1 MRWDRD
7 HQSEN
12 VEDRRGQGG
21 GGGGGGGLFS
31 IVFWLF
37 QTFGVKGAIVGL
49 LVVGGIA
56 LFGGSGMLGLSG
68 NAPAPTGS
76 ATGTNDAGK
85 AFVAF
90 VLDDTQKTW
99 ADLYR
104 ERNKTYQPARLVLF
118 SGRTQSG
125 CGAGNAATG
134 PFYCP
139 RDQRVYIDL
148 DFYQALK
155 EKLGAPG
162 DFAQAY
168 VIAHEIGHHITNMEQ
183 NLGKGRDEGAEGG
196 SVRVELQADCY
207 AGVWAHSAKA
217 RNLLEM
223 GDFEEAMRAAEAI
236 GDDTL
241 QQAGGGVVRPETFT
255 HGTSA
260 QRMRWF
266 QKGFVDGKPEACAT
280 FDASQL

>member
-1 MRWDRD
+1 MRWNRD
-7 HQSEN
+7 HESEY

-21 GGGGGGGLFS
+21 GGGGGGMVALLFL
-31 IVFWLF
+31 LF
-37 QTFGVKGAIVGL
+37 RQFGVKGAIVGL
-49 LVVGGIA
+49 LVVGA
-56 LFGGSGMLGLSG
+56 LAVFGGTGVLGLSG
-68 NAPAPTGS
+68 GAPTPAGT
-76 ATGTNDAGK
+76 AVTNDAGK

-99 ADLYR
+99 SELYR
-104 ERNKTYQPARLVLF
+104 ERGKTYQPARLVLF

-148 DFYQALK
+148 EFYQALK
-155 EKLGAPG
+155 DKLGAPG

-168 VIAHEIGHHITNMEQ
+168 VIAHEIGHHITNLEQ

-207 AGVWAHSAKA
+207 AGVWAYSAKS
-217 RNLLEM
+217 RDLLEM
-223 GDFEEAMRAAEAI
+223 GDLEEAMRAAEAI

-266 QKGFVDGKPEACAT
+266 QKGFAAGKPEACAT
-280 FDASQL
+280 FDAREL

>member
-7 HQSEN
+7 HQSEH

-21 GGGGGGGLFS
+21 GGGGGGGLFGL
-31 IVFWLF
+31 VFLLF
-37 QTFGVKGAIVGL
+37 RQFGVKGALVGL
-49 LVVGGIA
+49 LVVGGLA
-56 LFGGSGMLGLSG
+56 LFGGSGVLGLSG
-68 NAPAPTGS
+68 GAPTPPGT
-76 ATGTNDAGK
+76 AVTNDAGK
-85 AFVAF
+85 AFVSF

-99 ADLYR
+99 TELYR
-104 ERNKTYQPARLVLF
+104 ERGKTYQPARLVLF
-118 SGRTQSG
+118 AGRTESG

-148 DFYQALK
+148 DFYSALK
-155 EKLGAPG
+155 DKLGAPG

-168 VIAHEIGHHITNMEQ
+168 VIAHEIGHHITNLEN
-183 NLGKGRDEGAEGG
+183 NLNKGRDEGAAGG

-217 RNLLEM
+217 RDLLEM

-241 QQAGGGVVRPETFT
+241 QKAGDGVVRPETFT

-266 QKGFVDGKPEACAT
+266 QKGFVAGKPEACAT
-280 FDASQL
+280 FETTEL

>member
-7 HQSEN
+7 HQSEH

-21 GGGGGGGLFS
+21 GGSGGAGLFGL
-31 IVFWLF
+31 VFLLF
-37 QTFGVKGAIVGL
+37 RQFGVKGVIVGL
-49 LVVGGIA
+49 LVVGGLA
-56 LFGGSGMLGLSG
+56 LFGGRGVLGLSG
-68 NAPAPTGS
+68 SAPTPAGT
-76 ATGTNDAGK
+76 AVTNDAGK
-85 AFVAF
+85 AFVSF

-99 ADLYR
+99 TQLYR
-104 ERNKTYQPARLVLF
+104 ERGKTYQPARLVLF
-118 SGRTQSG
+118 SGRTESG

-148 DFYQALK
+148 EFYAALK
-155 EKLGAPG
+155 DKLGAPG

-168 VIAHEIGHHITNMEQ
+168 VIAHEIGHHITNLEN
-183 NLGKGRDEGAEGG
+183 NLGKGRDEGAAGG

-217 RNLLEM
+217 RDLLEM

-241 QQAGGGVVRPETFT
+241 QKSGGGVVRPETFT
-255 HGTSA
+255 HGSSA

-266 QKGFVDGKPEACAT
+266 QKGFVAGKPEACAT
-280 FDASQL
+280 FEATEL

>member
-1 MRWDRD
+1 MRWDRN
-7 HQSEN
+7 HQSEH
-12 VEDRRGQGG
+12 VEDRRGQSGG
-21 GGGGGGGLFS
+21 GGSGGLFGL
-31 IVFWLF
+31 VFLLF
-37 QTFGVKGAIVGL
+37 RQFGVKGALVGL

-56 LFGGSGMLGLSG
+56 LFGGGSMLGLSG
-68 NAPAPTGS
+68 SAPTPAGS
-76 ATGTNDAGK
+76 GVTNDEGK
-85 AFVAF
+85 AFVSF

-99 ADLYR
+99 SELYR
-104 ERNKTYQPARLVLF
+104 ARGKTYQPARLVLF
-118 SGRTQSG
+118 AGRTESG
-125 CGAGNAATG
+125 CGTGNAATG

-148 DFYQALK
+148 DFYRALK
-155 EKLGAPG
+155 DKLGAPG

-168 VIAHEIGHHITNMEQ
+168 VIAHEIGHHVTNLEQ
-183 NLGKGRDEGAEGG
+183 NLGKGRDEGADGG

-217 RNLLEM
+217 RDLLEM

-236 GDDTL
+236 GDDAL

-266 QKGFVDGKPEACAT
+266 QKGFTAGKPEACAT
-280 FDASQL
+280 FEASEL

>member
-1 MRWDRD
+1 MRWNRD
-7 HQSEN
+7 HESEN

-21 GGGGGGGLFS
+21 GGGGGLFGL
-31 IVFWLF
+31 VFLLF
-37 QTFGVKGAIVGL
+37 RHFGVKGAIVGL
-49 LVVGGIA
+49 LVVGGLA
-56 LFGGSGMLGLSG
+56 VFGGTGVLGLSGG
-68 NAPAPTGS
+68 NAPAPTGT
-76 ATGTNDAGK
+76 AVTNDAGK

-99 ADLYR
+99 SELYR
-104 ERNKTYQPARLVLF
+104 ERGKTYPPAKLVLF
-118 SGRTQSG
+118 AGRTETS

-168 VIAHEIGHHITNMEQ
+168 VIAHEIGHHITNLEQ
-183 NLGKGRDEGAEGG
+183 NLNKGRDEGAEGG

-217 RNLLEM
+217 RDLLEI

-241 QQAGGGVVRPETFT
+241 QKAGGGVVRPESFT

-266 QKGFVDGKPEACAT
+266 QKGFASGKPEACAT
-280 FDASQL
+280 FDATEL